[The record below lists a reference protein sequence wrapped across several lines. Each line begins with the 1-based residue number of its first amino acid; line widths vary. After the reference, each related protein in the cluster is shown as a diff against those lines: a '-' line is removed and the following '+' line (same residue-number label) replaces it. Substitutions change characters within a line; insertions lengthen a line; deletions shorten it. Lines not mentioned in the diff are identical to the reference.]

1 MEKDFKFAVED
12 IQRINLSEYE
22 DDEFAVAK
30 MGYLSTK
37 PNSHGLK
44 ISEKV
49 LRESASTVLNKW
61 LVADMTG
68 IVDAGT
74 HTKEEKIVGRIP
86 KEQDVEFVYDDDGY
100 LRAYVDVVISKIY
113 AKDFCKIFEEE
124 NNRAVSVEMRVLS
137 NEDDESIVESFKIVG
152 VTTLG
157 KQIRPSCPD
166 SDIEFTRFSE
176 EEADKFFAKVHN
188 NSLTALK
195 KFVEERKESMAEQ
208 EKLVSHPIDTSKE
221 AMYDGEWDGQKAKQD
236 LVKEKNFKTL
246 APKVCMK
253 LEPGW
258 EDHEVTKLGYP
269 VMMLHSGKWVYST
282 KGLASA
288 LGYAKK
294 EDETEVINKVEKI
307 YKKLGLDSD
316 RKEDDAKMAEIEF
329 AAVDIG
335 DMWGK
340 MWDAL
345 HARYPDGDWG
355 SVYRIDG
362 IYEEDN
368 KKFAVIHHKD
378 EDTKYRLDFSLT
390 EEGLTLA
397 DEIVKVELEIIETD
411 EVKKFAEPENAEK
424 YTKFEIEGRKAWAKV
439 IKKVQDHEGDSAY
452 VDSIEDDHIIYTKDD
467 VRYRVEADVKVDKD
481 DKSVDADIKWGTVKK
496 DKNQKMA
503 EMTPEEMAEKI
514 GELQKNIE
522 DRDNIIMEKDKKMGE
537 MEAELSE
544 LREYKAACEKKE
556 LATSVESIMAE
567 VKDCMAED
575 KYNEFRNEGLT
586 CKMSELDAWA
596 KKVKAF
602 CFENGKVPKNSKK
615 HGDVFSF
622 AAPAENNQKPMN
634 VWDRLKNL

>member
-1 MEKDFKFAVED
+1 MRQSLEKNFKFAVED

-86 KEQDVEFVYDDDGY
+86 KEQDVEFVYDDGGY

-188 NSLTALK
+188 NSLTILK

-258 EDHEVTKLGYP
+258 EDREVTKLGYP
-269 VMMLHSGKWVYST
+269 VMMLHDGKWVYAV
-282 KGLASA
+282 KGLSSA

-294 EDETEVINKVEKI
+294 ENETEVINKIEKI
-307 YKKLGLDSD
+307 YKKLGLG
-316 RKEDDAKMAEIEF
+316 KEDDAKMAEIEF

-335 DMWGK
+335 DMWGRVF
-340 MWDAL
+340 DAL
-345 HARYPDGDWG
+345 RDRYPDGDWG

-362 IYEEDN
+362 IYEQDN
-368 KKFAVIHHKD
+368 KKFAIIHRKD
-378 EDTKYRLDFSLT
+378 EDVKYRLDFSLT

-397 DEIVKVELEIIETD
+397 DEIVKIEMEIVETD
-411 EVKKFAEPENAEK
+411 DVKKFAEPEGAEK
-424 YTKFEIEGRKAWAKV
+424 YMQFEIEGRKAWSKV
-439 IKKVQDHEGDSAY
+439 IKKVQDHEGGGAY
-452 VDSIEDDHIIYTKDD
+452 VDSIEDNHIIYTKDD
-467 VRYRVEADVKVDKD
+467 VRYRVEADIKVDKD
-481 DKSVDADIKWGTVKK
+481 DKSVDADIKWDTVKK
-496 DKNQKMA
+496 DKDQKMA

-522 DRDNIIMEKDKKMGE
+522 ERDNIIMGKDKKIKEMEEELADLREFKKTCMEKDK
-537 MEAELSE
+537 
-544 LREYKAACEKKE
+544 AC
-556 LATSVESIMAE
+556 AVESVMNE
-567 VKDCMAED
+567 VKDFMNDEQFKALRDEGMAC
-575 KYNEFRNEGLT
+575 EF
-586 CKMSELDAWA
+586 SQIDAWSN
-596 KKVKAF
+596 KVKAIG
-602 CFENGKVPKNSKK
+602 FEAGKKSVKK
-615 HGDVFSF
+615 QSDILSFS
-622 AAPAENNQKPMN
+622 APINNKRNQSGS
-634 VWDRLKNL
+634 VWGRL